1 MAKLPQPN
9 VFHLCALILS
19 QPHGHL
25 TKLSRASDFCD
36 LKRGAMFFSR
46 TAPRDDEHYEGDV
59 AERDPDGGNSSFF
72 QRTRIATDD
81 SDYDT
86 RLRPRA
92 GAPQHSPDL
101 RSKQLTALGPSIASR
116 ALRTVARF
124 SLVVL
129 LGVVAT
135 LAWQSYNEEAKEL
148 LRTSVPPLGWLLPPS
163 AASTETSSE
172 WGERLKPLA
181 VDLALVRRSVEQLA
195 LDQRQLAVKQE
206 NIAQDIATLQAVER
220 DLRQNISSV
229 PPPGTVQIP
238 RHKPAQ
244 TPAQSPAV
252 Q

>member
-72 QRTRIATDD
+72 QRTRIATDE

-244 TPAQSPAV
+244 TPAQSPAL

>member
-1 MAKLPQPN
+1 
-9 VFHLCALILS
+9 
-19 QPHGHL
+19 
-25 TKLSRASDFCD
+25 
-36 LKRGAMFFSR
+36 MFFSR
-46 TAPRDDEHYEGDV
+46 TAPRDDEHYEGGV

-72 QRTRIATDD
+72 QRTRIATDE

-135 LAWQSYNEEAKEL
+135 LAWQSYNEEAKER

>member
-72 QRTRIATDD
+72 QRTRIATDE

-195 LDQRQLAVKQE
+195 LDQRQLAVKQD

-244 TPAQSPAV
+244 TPVQSPAV

>member
-72 QRTRIATDD
+72 QRTRIATDE

>member
-1 MAKLPQPN
+1 
-9 VFHLCALILS
+9 
-19 QPHGHL
+19 
-25 TKLSRASDFCD
+25 
-36 LKRGAMFFSR
+36 
-46 TAPRDDEHYEGDV
+46 
-59 AERDPDGGNSSFF
+59 
-72 QRTRIATDD
+72 
-81 SDYDT
+81 
-86 RLRPRA
+86 
-92 GAPQHSPDL
+92 
-101 RSKQLTALGPSIASR
+101 LTALGPSIASR

>member
-72 QRTRIATDD
+72 QRTRIATDE

-92 GAPQHSPDL
+92 DAPHHSPDL

>member
-1 MAKLPQPN
+1 
-9 VFHLCALILS
+9 
-19 QPHGHL
+19 
-25 TKLSRASDFCD
+25 
-36 LKRGAMFFSR
+36 MFFSR

-72 QRTRIATDD
+72 QRTRIATDE

-135 LAWQSYNEEAKEL
+135 LAWQSYNEEAKEAVPVLCRIGSRRNL

>member
-72 QRTRIATDD
+72 RRTRIATDE

-195 LDQRQLAVKQE
+195 LDQRQLAVKQD

>member
-1 MAKLPQPN
+1 
-9 VFHLCALILS
+9 
-19 QPHGHL
+19 
-25 TKLSRASDFCD
+25 
-36 LKRGAMFFSR
+36 MFFSR
-46 TAPRDDEHYEGDV
+46 TAPRDDEHYEGGV

-72 QRTRIATDD
+72 QRTRIATDE
-81 SDYDT
+81 SDYDA

-129 LGVVAT
+129 IGVVAT

>member
-72 QRTRIATDD
+72 QRTRIATDE

-244 TPAQSPAV
+244 TPVQSPAV

>member
-72 QRTRIATDD
+72 QRTRIATDE

-92 GAPQHSPDL
+92 GAPYHPPDL
-101 RSKQLTALGPSIASR
+101 KSKQLTALGPSIASR

>member
-1 MAKLPQPN
+1 
-9 VFHLCALILS
+9 
-19 QPHGHL
+19 
-25 TKLSRASDFCD
+25 
-36 LKRGAMFFSR
+36 
-46 TAPRDDEHYEGDV
+46 
-59 AERDPDGGNSSFF
+59 
-72 QRTRIATDD
+72 
-81 SDYDT
+81 YDT

-124 SLVVL
+124 SSVILI
-129 LGVVAT
+129 GVVAT

-148 LRTSVPPLGWLLPPS
+148 LRTWVPPLGWLLPPS
-163 AASTETSSE
+163 AASTKTSSE

-244 TPAQSPAV
+244 TPVRSPAV

>member
-1 MAKLPQPN
+1 
-9 VFHLCALILS
+9 
-19 QPHGHL
+19 
-25 TKLSRASDFCD
+25 
-36 LKRGAMFFSR
+36 MFFSR

-72 QRTRIATDD
+72 QRTRIATDE
-81 SDYDT
+81 SDYDA

-92 GAPQHSPDL
+92 GAPQHPPDL
-101 RSKQLTALGPSIASR
+101 KSKQLTALGPSIASR

-129 LGVVAT
+129 VGVVAT

-148 LRTSVPPLGWLLPPS
+148 LRTWVPPLGWLLPPS

-195 LDQRQLAVKQE
+195 LDQRQLRKHSSGYRDSTSSRTGSQTKHFCGTSAGDGTNPASQTCTNSSAV
-206 NIAQDIATLQAVER
+206 TGCAVNVKGVWEPK
-220 DLRQNISSV
+220 DLAFLRQR
-229 PPPGTVQIP
+229 PGAHP
-238 RHKPAQ
+238 LPA
-244 TPAQSPAV
+244 AASDSGALRSLSRAL
-252 Q
+252 

>member
-1 MAKLPQPN
+1 
-9 VFHLCALILS
+9 
-19 QPHGHL
+19 
-25 TKLSRASDFCD
+25 
-36 LKRGAMFFSR
+36 MFFSQ

-59 AERDPDGGNSSFF
+59 AERDPDGRNSSFF
-72 QRTRIATDD
+72 RRTRIATDE
-81 SDYDT
+81 SDYDR
-86 RLRPRA
+86 RLRPGA
-92 GAPQHSPDL
+92 GAPHHPPDL
-101 RSKQLTALGPSIASR
+101 KSKQLTALRPSIASR

-124 SLVVL
+124 SSVILI
-129 LGVVAT
+129 GVVAT

-148 LRTSVPPLGWLLPPS
+148 LRTWVPPLGWLLPPS

-195 LDQRQLAVKQE
+195 LDQRQLAVKQD

-244 TPAQSPAV
+244 TPAQSPPV

>member
-72 QRTRIATDD
+72 QRTRIATDE

-195 LDQRQLAVKQE
+195 LDQRQLAVKQD

-244 TPAQSPAV
+244 TPAQSPPV

>member
-36 LKRGAMFFSR
+36 LKRRAMFFSR

-72 QRTRIATDD
+72 QRTRIATDE

-92 GAPQHSPDL
+92 GAPQHPPDL
-101 RSKQLTALGPSIASR
+101 KSKQLTALGPSIASR

>member
-72 QRTRIATDD
+72 QRTRIATDE

-195 LDQRQLAVKQE
+195 LDQRQLAVKQD

-244 TPAQSPAV
+244 TPAESPPV

>member
-72 QRTRIATDD
+72 QRTRIATDEF
-81 SDYDT
+81 DYDT

-244 TPAQSPAV
+244 TPVQSPAV